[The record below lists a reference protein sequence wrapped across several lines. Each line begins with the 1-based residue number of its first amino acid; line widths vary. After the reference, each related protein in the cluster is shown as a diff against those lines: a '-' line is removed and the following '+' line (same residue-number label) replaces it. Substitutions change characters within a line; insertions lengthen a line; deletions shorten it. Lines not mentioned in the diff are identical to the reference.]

1 MAATHSDGLT
11 QIEVEDGEDPGFDG
25 SYDSQ
30 SLTTS
35 LTSSVYKYRHEH
47 GRTYQNY
54 RDGQYP
60 FPNDE
65 PELDRLDFQHH
76 MFRLLQD
83 EKLFMA
89 PIPADV
95 GNVLDVGTGTGIWAI
110 EFADMYPS
118 TNVLGIDLS
127 PTQPTWVPP
136 NLQFEVCDAND
147 PWVFGRKFDYIH
159 ARYLHNA
166 VAEKKFFRQAY
177 DALKP
182 GGWFEM
188 MESPLP
194 IHCDDG
200 TLQGT
205 ALLQW
210 SESMQKLGEAIG
222 CGFDNAW
229 NYQQWIKDTGFVN
242 VQQHIHRYP
251 INPWPKDPK
260 LKKVGLFEQ
269 VVFADGLEGF
279 SVKLYVSILGWTEE
293 EVNVMLAQV
302 RKDITNRNIHAYL
315 SAITVVAQKPLK

>member
-1 MAATHSDGLT
+1 MAAAHAVEPAQL
-11 QIEVEDGEDPGFDG
+11 EVEDCDDPGYDG
-25 SYDSQ
+25 SYDDQ

-35 LTSSVYKYRHEH
+35 VASSVYKYRQEH

-65 PELDRLDFQHH
+65 SELDRLDLQHH

-89 PIPADV
+89 PIPAEP
-95 GNVLDVGTGTGIWAI
+95 GNVLDVGTGSGIWAI

-118 TNVLGIDLS
+118 ANVLGIDLA

-159 ARYLHNA
+159 ARHLHMA
-166 VAEKKFFRQAY
+166 VEEKKFFRQAY

-188 MESPLP
+188 METPLP
-194 IHCDDG
+194 LQCDDG
-200 TLQGT
+200 TLEGT
-205 ALLQW
+205 ALQRW

-222 CGFDNAW
+222 CGFENPW
-229 NYQQWIKDTGFVN
+229 HYRQWIEETGFVDL
-242 VQQHIHRYP
+242 QQHIHRYA
-251 INPWPKDPK
+251 INPWPKD
-260 LKKVGLFEQ
+260 KKMKRVGLWEQ
-269 VVFADGLEGF
+269 AVFTEGLEGF
-279 SVKLYVSILGWTEE
+279 SVKLYVSMLGWTEQ
-293 EVNVMLAQV
+293 EVEVLLAQV
-302 RKDITNRNIHAYL
+302 RQDITNRKIHAYL
-315 SAITVVAQKPLK
+315 SAHTVVARKPWK